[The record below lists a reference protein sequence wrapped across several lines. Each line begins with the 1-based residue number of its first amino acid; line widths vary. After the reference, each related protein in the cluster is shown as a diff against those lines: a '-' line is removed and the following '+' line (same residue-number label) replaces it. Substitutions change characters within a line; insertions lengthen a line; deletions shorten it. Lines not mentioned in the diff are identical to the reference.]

1 MLFLVKESGIIK
13 IYLKSDILEKR
24 KISCSI
30 GVYHFT
36 FPQVMK
42 VLITETDHVLY
53 EAKER
58 GRARFVIREE
68 ESDV

>member
-42 VLITETDHVLY
+42 VLITETDYVLY

>member
-1 MLFLVKESGIIK
+1 M
-13 IYLKSDILEKR
+13 
-24 KISCSI
+24 
-30 GVYHFT
+30 

-58 GRARFVIREE
+58 ERARFVIREE

>member
-1 MLFLVKESGIIK
+1 M
-13 IYLKSDILEKR
+13 EK

-42 VLITETDHVLY
+42 VLMTETDHVLY

-58 GRARFVIREE
+58 GRARFVMKD
-68 ESDV
+68 SN

>member
-1 MLFLVKESGIIK
+1 MLFFVKESGIKK

-42 VLITETDHVLY
+42 VLMTETDHVLY

-58 GRARFVIREE
+58 GRARFVMKD
-68 ESDV
+68 SN